1 MFENISYKK
10 MFLILALL
18 GIVSFFLHMS
28 MEDANIMEARNFVT
42 AREMVEDG
50 NWIVTTMNGNYRFE
64 KPPLP
69 TWFTAIAYKIDG
81 GRENIAMLRAPAAF
95 LSIGM
100 VFLFFGL
107 SLALTKNKSIAFVS
121 SVVLTTSFLIMKMAR
136 TGSWDIYT
144 NIFMVGALYFLLKSR
159 EDKKYSYLAGAFMGL
174 SIMSKGPVSVF
185 AVFIP
190 FIISYMLVYKVN
202 FKKISYSKI
211 AVFLLVSIVVGGTW
225 YAYVYGLHS
234 DVIAKV
240 AKIESTSWINRH
252 KRPFWYYYH
261 FSLFSGVWFVLGI
274 GSLFVNKM
282 KDLTGNKSE
291 YKFVLFWT
299 LISLLLLS
307 LMPEKKERYLL
318 PVVIPMALLIG
329 QLICGAYQNSE
340 IRKVFVR
347 RLFRVHIFIM
357 GLLSFLI
364 PILLYVKGY
373 KNDLIGIFEL
383 VFVSAAY
390 IFFLFNFIKQFRKID
405 IKKIF
410 VFTAALMAFSNI
422 FFTPLFIKNDQR
434 MANDYPNLYE
444 IKNMKEFEGL
454 KIYAFENVE
463 IENIWRVGRKVEIIN
478 RGEEDK
484 IDSEALI
491 ICYEKD
497 ENALSM
503 EMLPDFEILKGYTFY
518 ENRDKDNKI
527 RILRG
532 RRKQK

>member
-18 GIVSFFLHMS
+18 GVVSFFLHMS

-69 TWFTAIAYKIDG
+69 TWFTAVAYIVDG
-81 GRENIAMLRAPAAF
+81 GRENIEALRAPAAV
-95 LSIGM
+95 LSLGM

-107 SLALTKNKSIAFVS
+107 SLTLTKNKSTAFVS

-144 NIFMVGALYFLLKSR
+144 NIFMVGALYFLLKSK

-202 FKKISYSKI
+202 LKKISYTKVAI
-211 AVFLLVSIVVGGTW
+211 FLLTTLLVGGTW

-282 KDLTGNKSE
+282 KDMTENKPE

-329 QLICGAYQNSE
+329 QLICAAYQNSE
-340 IRKVFVR
+340 VKKVFVR
-347 RLFRVHIFIM
+347 RLFRVHISIM
-357 GLLSFLI
+357 SLLCFLI
-364 PILLYVKGY
+364 PILLFSIGY
-373 KNDLIGIFEL
+373 KKNFVGIFEL
-383 VFVSAAY
+383 IFVSAVY
-390 IFFLFNFIKQFRKID
+390 IFFLYSFVREFKKLD
-405 IKKIF
+405 LKKIF
-410 VFTAALMAFSNI
+410 ILTAVLMAFSNI
-422 FFTPLFIKNDQR
+422 FFTPLLIKNDQR

-444 IKNMKEFEGL
+444 IKNMKEFEGM

-463 IENIWRVGRKVEIIN
+463 IENIWRVGRKIEIIN
-478 RGEEDK
+478 KGEEDK

-491 ICYEKD
+491 ICYEQD

-503 EMLPDFEILKGYTFY
+503 EILSDFDILQGYTFY
-518 ENRDKDNKI
+518 ENRDTDKKI

-532 RRKQK
+532 RRK